1 MELNSMYLAALLI
14 DDSTATASQPAL
26 SRDALSCNTTASS
39 YSRFILWNAVAA
51 RWLMRAAGKTDCDAT
66 VTCLSTVLAAHCMI
80 PSSPITPSTTAMT
93 LVFIGPE
100 RVSRDCGG
108 RPCIPCIGWHSFWSA
123 PCPASDPAQAA
134 AGSGWSR
141 RPNSRV
147 YGSRFTCNARS
158 LAPAE
163 LLSPT
168 APARAN
174 VTRAFAPGDRDIG
187 TKPGSVQHSRQLHSL
202 TLYRK
207 VGDPRRAKWLE
218 LASR

>member
-93 LVFIGPE
+93 LVFMGPE
-100 RVSRDCGG
+100 SVSRDCGA

-123 PCPASDPAQAA
+123 PVRRAIRLKQRLALVGA
-134 AGSGWSR
+134 AGRIR
-141 RPNSRV
+141 RFMGVV
-147 YGSRFTCNARS
+147 YLQCA
-158 LAPAE
+158 
-163 LLSPT
+163 
-168 APARAN
+168 
-174 VTRAFAPGDRDIG
+174 VTRPCGA
-187 TKPGSVQHSRQLHSL
+187 SVPYCS
-202 TLYRK
+202 
-207 VGDPRRAKWLE
+207 G
-218 LASR
+218 